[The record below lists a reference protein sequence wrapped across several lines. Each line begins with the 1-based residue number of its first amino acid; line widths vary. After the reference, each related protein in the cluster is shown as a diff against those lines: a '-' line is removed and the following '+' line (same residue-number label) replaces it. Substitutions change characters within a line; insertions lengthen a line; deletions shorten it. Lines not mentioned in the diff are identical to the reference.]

1 MMLELQDQRTQINT
15 VTRASFPTGP
25 TLTGH
30 SSGTTYREL
39 TELSI
44 ARKASLS
51 RVRLFVVLNQRA
63 SPGVLT
69 TEAGLAKTIVI
80 SCLMFLTR
88 FVSFQD
94 PTRYW
99 RLWAA
104 HCNQI
109 SEKASR
115 HSAERVLVD
124 ELQSDP

>member
-30 SSGTTYREL
+30 SSGSPTYREL

-44 ARKASLS
+44 GRKAALS

-80 SCLMFLTR
+80 SRLTFLTR

-94 PTRYW
+94 PY
-99 RLWAA
+99 
-104 HCNQI
+104 
-109 SEKASR
+109 S
-115 HSAERVLVD
+115 VLAVVGSP
-124 ELQSDP
+124 LQSNLRKGKQALR